1 MHPQLDDFGPP
12 LVVAPWIRDRLITVR
27 ANRAGEL
34 WIVED
39 DSTPLRTDRLD
50 AMAQVWRTSPQMP
63 PMYWIVAGLANQLP
77 EHAVSVVVTVEAV
90 IGTGS
95 PADKATY
102 RTTCDSAG
110 WVIALPEGADEGKT
124 ELRFFD
130 GQGAQV
136 ERTFRLGPPLSK
148 WLGSEEEW
156 TSYGP
161 IGT

>member
-1 MHPQLDDFGPP
+1 MA
-12 LVVAPWIRDRLITVR
+12 LVARLTKLPIEQR
-27 ANRAGEL
+27 AIA
-34 WIVED
+34 
-39 DSTPLRTDRLD
+39 S
-50 AMAQVWRTSPQMP
+50 
-63 PMYWIVAGLANQLP
+63 
-77 EHAVSVVVTVEAV
+77 
-90 IGTGS
+90 
-95 PADKATY
+95 
-102 RTTCDSAG
+102 G
-110 WVIALPEGADEGKT
+110 WVIALPEAADQGKT